1 MAHPDWSDVR
11 DRLAELSTGPHADKV
26 FGSTGHGWRL
36 EPPLSTAELD
46 ELESQLDV
54 ELPAE
59 YRSFLVQVSRGGAG
73 PAYGLFPVQRVDAG
87 WRWEGDGAELTDLKT
102 LGQPFPHTDAFDPA
116 IDLPDPPAREGFDSE
131 DGFNDA
137 EDAYWQQHDAVVF
150 APEHSVGLLYLCHL
164 GCAYREALVVSGPAR
179 GQMWGDDTA
188 SDGGFRSLREPD
200 GNPIGFARWYG
211 TWLGQAEEQAQPQSS
226 RGTP

>member
-11 DRLAELSTGPHADKV
+11 DRLAELSTRPDADNV

-36 EPPLSTAELD
+36 EPPLSTAELA

-59 YRSFLVQVSRGGAG
+59 YQSFLVQVSRGGAG
-73 PAYGLFPVQRVDAG
+73 PAYGLFPVQRVNG
-87 WRWEGDGAELTDLKT
+87 SWRWEGDGADLTDLKT
-102 LGQPFPHTDAFDPA
+102 LSRPFPHTDAFNPA
-116 IDLPDPPAREGFDSE
+116 VGLPDPPVREAFDSE
-131 DGFNDA
+131 GSFHDA
-137 EDAYWQQHDAVVF
+137 QDAYWQQHDAVAF

-188 SDGGFRSLREPD
+188 SDGGFRPLRESD
-200 GNPIGFARWYG
+200 GNPIGFTRWYSS
-211 TWLGQAEEQAQPQSS
+211 WLGQAEEQAQPRSS